1 MDGVNLD
8 PGFICDTEFSLSVLG
23 RAGFLA
29 ASAGPVVGE
38 LFPGPSAWLLQS
50 LV

>member
-8 PGFICDTEFSLSVLG
+8 PGFICDTEFSLRVLG

-29 ASAGPVVGE
+29 ASAGPVGG
-38 LFPGPSAWLLQS
+38 LSPGPSAWLLQS